1 MRRQGNRPDT
11 MAYEA
16 TVTDGVLQVS
26 RPETRWLSTGYAG
39 GFEPAPAVYNVSVP
53 EGWDRTDVATYAR
66 ERRHDAG
73 FGESGPALLT
83 GVDMTHA
90 RGARLGSV
98 VAFATVGL
106 SNPATL
112 PLDLDDTSVGTV
124 NLIVA
129 TTETLTRA
137 AQANLVSVTAETKA
151 ATLLALADVP
161 GTTSDA
167 VIIGSATDGSAK
179 RFTGSA
185 TAIGDAARSCV
196 RDAIHASFNSR
207 YEDDPPPASVDAAD
221 YGARANRRASVFDP
235 CQR

>member
-1 MRRQGNRPDT
+1 MRRQGNDPNT
-11 MAYEA
+11 MAYDA
-16 TVTDGVLQVS
+16 TVADGVLQVS
-26 RPETRWLSTGYAG
+26 CPETRWLSTGYAG
-39 GFEPAPAVYNVSVP
+39 GFEPAPAAYNVSVP
-53 EGWDRTDVATYAR
+53 EGWDRTDVATYAS
-66 ERRHDAG
+66 ERRQDAG
-73 FGESGPALLT
+73 FVESGPALLT

-90 RGARLGSV
+90 RGAQLGAV
-98 VAFATVGL
+98 VAYATVGL

-112 PLDLDDTSVGTV
+112 PLDPDDTSTGTV

-129 TTETLTRA
+129 TTKTLTRA

-167 VIIGSATDGSAK
+167 IVVGCATDGPTK
-179 RFTGSA
+179 QFTGSA
-185 TAIGDAARSCV
+185 TALGDAARSCV
-196 RDAIHASFNSR
+196 RDAIHASFDSR
-207 YEDDPPPASVDAAD
+207 YEDDPPPASVDTAD